1 MITATWCENRPLI
14 VGIPRRSG
22 EWSTESSWT
31 SVARWMSSTI
41 AARVTAR
48 GSAAPAPVACA
59 LSNSSV
65 GRNSFPFM
73 RRRCSLTS
81 AMIGK
86 SAAMSRRSSST
97 TRSSCPATG
106 RWMSGRVTRASCW
119 VTSARLGERLDPLAH
134 VHEPDVRGEHAAVEL
149 SRLRNLHPGVAVR
162 LLDLLLEDHRAEIHE
177 VPAHGR
183 LVADFHLGVLGLHQ
197 LALLGHRLGRHQHRE
212 RRLGP
217 PVFRIMLDHAL
228 VHRPRLVPQVGA
240 QQRVGE
246 LEVAIDQPRLVAGLE
261 RELDLLLA
269 VTHAVG
275 LEPQDLVHE

>member
-59 LSNSSV
+59 LSSSSV

-86 SAAMSRRSSST
+86 SAAMRRRSSST

-119 VTSARLGERLDPLAH
+119 VTSTRLGERLLELGDRFVEQAHLLESDAQVVMRLEIRLVDVLVDPLPEARQH
-134 VHEPDVRGEHAAVEL
+134 VLEVALLVARGLLVRD
-149 SRLRNLHPGVAVR
+149 LHPGVAVR

-183 LVADFHLGVLGLHQ
+183 LVADLHLGVLGLRQ
-197 LALLGHRLGRHQHRE
+197 LALLRHRLERHQH
-212 RRLGP
+212 
-217 PVFRIMLDHAL
+217 
-228 VHRPRLVPQVGA
+228 
-240 QQRVGE
+240 
-246 LEVAIDQPRLVAGLE
+246 
-261 RELDLLLA
+261 
-269 VTHAVG
+269 
-275 LEPQDLVHE
+275 

>member
-1 MITATWCENRPLI
+1 MFTATWCENRPLI

-65 GRNSFPFM
+65 GRNSFPFL

-119 VTSARLGERLDPLAH
+119 VTSARLGERLDPLGH

-149 SRLRNLHPGVAVR
+149 SCLRALPLGLEGAPQPIENPQPLFVARRRQLQAAAQNGFRAGVRAFLGEADGQRLGGRLLALGGPQRLLELGDRFVEQAHLLEGDAQVIMRLEIRLVDVLVDPLSEARQHVLEVALLVAGGLLVRNLHP
-162 LLDLLLEDHRAEIHE
+162 
-177 VPAHGR
+177 
-183 LVADFHLGVLGLHQ
+183 
-197 LALLGHRLGRHQHRE
+197 
-212 RRLGP
+212 
-217 PVFRIMLDHAL
+217 
-228 VHRPRLVPQVGA
+228 
-240 QQRVGE
+240 
-246 LEVAIDQPRLVAGLE
+246 
-261 RELDLLLA
+261 
-269 VTHAVG
+269 
-275 LEPQDLVHE
+275 